1 MGLLVLVVI
10 RVTRSE
16 GQRDIERYIQRGNAE
31 RETHFFDLAIAN
43 VVQFVF
49 YTGVYFE
56 TTISF
61 HSHSG

>member
-1 MGLLVLVVI
+1 MGLLALVVI

-16 GQRDIERYIQRGNAE
+16 SQRNIEQHLRRGNAE
-31 RETHFFDLAIAN
+31 KGTHFFDLAIAN
-43 VVQFVF
+43 VVQLVF
-49 YTGVYFE
+49 YTGVCFE